1 MVMEG
6 FLFLLCVRQFQTW
19 FPGGG
24 ETSLTPST
32 KVLLHAFA
40 YTHDYLGALYSVM
53 GNNDKLPLYIL
64 TQEIVFGTFR
74 HSRK

>member
-1 MVMEG
+1 MEMEG
-6 FLFLLCVRQFQTW
+6 FFVFAVCAPVPNLISR
-19 FPGGG
+19 GG